1 MAKSK
6 EKKKVHEI
14 IWLWSEKEQKT
25 SLEEILTSFFSW
37 SLNYYYT
44 YLLKETV
51 WTWLFVQQIF
61 FYSGMGSIQ

>member
-44 YLLKETV
+44 YLLKEIV